1 MSKSNRTLKIKDLL
15 YNTNYIPKSHNNN
28 LLFNQNDTSLSKND
42 FPPLFKSYSNK
53 YYCNKFTNN
62 FSNKNMKSTQMNQIN
77 KTFYSI
83 KRQVHHLMPRTKSL
97 IYKYDKNNL
106 QNFEFKN
113 IFHSDTFE
121 NIRNKKYNNDFNEE
135 FNEKKRKYNILL
147 FNLIKK
153 NKDDKMGEINIKYD
167 FINKIDKNMLKK
179 KNQKS
184 KDDNKKILKAIKNNN
199 YSNFKNDIGITLK
212 RKNKIDKEIRRILD
226 NVEAKFDNIF
236 IDVMDKKYNL
246 NHINQIKANEKKF
259 MVNSYSNC
267 KIKNLKDKYK

>member
-15 YNTNYIPKSHNNN
+15 YNTNYIPKSHNNI

-83 KRQVHHLMPRTKSL
+83 KRQVHHLMPRAKSL
-97 IYKYDKNNL
+97 IYKYDKNSL

-147 FNLIKK
+147 LNLIKK
-153 NKDDKMGEINIKYD
+153 NKDAKMGEINIKYD
-167 FINKIDKNMLKK
+167 FINKINKNMLKK
-179 KNQKS
+179 KSEKNKEE
-184 KDDNKKILKAIKNNN
+184 NKKILKAIKNNN
-199 YSNFKNDIGITLK
+199 YSNFKRDIGVTLK
-212 RKNKIDKEIRRILD
+212 RKKKIDKEIRRILD

-246 NHINQIKANEKKF
+246 NQINQIKTIEKKF
-259 MVNSYSNC
+259 IVNSNSDF
-267 KIKNLKDKYK
+267 KILKLKDKYK

>member
-1 MSKSNRTLKIKDLL
+1 MSKSNRILKIKDLF
-15 YNTNYIPKSHNNN
+15 YDKNYIQKSHNNN
-28 LLFNQNDTSLSKND
+28 LLFNKNCNSLSKYD
-42 FPPLFKSYSNK
+42 FPPLLKSYANK
-53 YYCNKFTNN
+53 YYNNKIINN
-62 FSNKNMKSTQMNQIN
+62 FSNNNIKDTQMNKIN
-77 KTFYSI
+77 KTLYSI

-97 IYKYDKNNL
+97 IYKYEKNNF
-106 QNFEFKN
+106 QSFKFKN

-121 NIRNKKYNNDFNEE
+121 NIRNKIYNNDFNEE

-167 FINKIDKNMLKK
+167 FINKIDKNMFKK

-259 MVNSYSNC
+259 MVNSYSNF
-267 KIKNLKDKYK
+267 KFKNLKDKYK

>member
-83 KRQVHHLMPRTKSL
+83 KRHVHHLMPRTKSL
-97 IYKYDKNNL
+97 IYKYDKNSL

-147 FNLIKK
+147 LNLIKK
-153 NKDDKMGEINIKYD
+153 NKDAKMGEINIKYD
-167 FINKIDKNMLKK
+167 FINKINKNMLKK
-179 KNQKS
+179 KSEKNKEE
-184 KDDNKKILKAIKNNN
+184 NKKILKAIKNNN
-199 YSNFKNDIGITLK
+199 YSNFKRDIGVTLK
-212 RKNKIDKEIRRILD
+212 RKKKIDKEIRRILD

-246 NHINQIKANEKKF
+246 NQINQIKTIEKKF
-259 MVNSYSNC
+259 IVNSNSDF
-267 KIKNLKDKYK
+267 KILKLKDKYK

>member
-28 LLFNQNDTSLSKND
+28 ILFNQNDTSLSKND

-83 KRQVHHLMPRTKSL
+83 KRQVHHLMPRAKSL
-97 IYKYDKNNL
+97 IYKYDKNSL

-121 NIRNKKYNNDFNEE
+121 NIRNKKHNNDFNEE

-147 FNLIKK
+147 LNLIHFSS
-153 NKDDKMGEINIKYD
+153 NYILIN
-167 FINKIDKNMLKK
+167 
-179 KNQKS
+179 
-184 KDDNKKILKAIKNNN
+184 
-199 YSNFKNDIGITLK
+199 
-212 RKNKIDKEIRRILD
+212 
-226 NVEAKFDNIF
+226 
-236 IDVMDKKYNL
+236 
-246 NHINQIKANEKKF
+246 
-259 MVNSYSNC
+259 
-267 KIKNLKDKYK
+267 

>member
-62 FSNKNMKSTQMNQIN
+62 FSNKNMKNTQMNQIN

-147 FNLIKK
+147 LNLIYFHKQ
-153 NKDDKMGEINIKYD
+153 NK
-167 FINKIDKNMLKK
+167 
-179 KNQKS
+179 
-184 KDDNKKILKAIKNNN
+184 
-199 YSNFKNDIGITLK
+199 
-212 RKNKIDKEIRRILD
+212 
-226 NVEAKFDNIF
+226 
-236 IDVMDKKYNL
+236 
-246 NHINQIKANEKKF
+246 
-259 MVNSYSNC
+259 
-267 KIKNLKDKYK
+267 

>member
-97 IYKYDKNNL
+97 IYKSHK
-106 QNFEFKN
+106 NFEFKN

-121 NIRNKKYNNDFNEE
+121 KIRNKVYNNELNEE
-135 FNEKKRKYNILL
+135 FNHEKGNYNMLL
-147 FNLIKK
+147 YNLIKK
-153 NKDDKMGEINIKYD
+153 NKNSKIGEINIKYN
-167 FINKIDKNMLKK
+167 FINKINKNLLKK
-179 KNQKS
+179 KNEKQ
-184 KDDNKKILKAIKNNN
+184 KNNTYKMLKLYKSYN
-199 YSNFKNDIGITLK
+199 YTNFKKNIGITLEK
-212 RKNKIDKEIRRILD
+212 KDVIDKKIKEILD

-246 NHINQIKANEKKF
+246 DQINQFKENNNI
-259 MVNSYSNC
+259 Y
-267 KIKNLKDKYK
+267 

>member
-53 YYCNKFTNN
+53 YYCNNKFTNN

-83 KRQVHHLMPRTKSL
+83 KRQVNYAMPRTKSDFNRSTKD
-97 IYKYDKNNL
+97 KY
-106 QNFEFKN
+106 QFIRFKN

-147 FNLIKK
+147 LNLIKK
-153 NKDDKMGEINIKYD
+153 NKDSKKGELNIKMNM
-167 FINKIDKNMLKK
+167 INEIEKNIIKRRKERQKLHNNKVLKAFKSYNYINFKLNMNKSLERQNVIDK
-179 KNQKS
+179 
-184 KDDNKKILKAIKNNN
+184 KIR
-199 YSNFKNDIGITLK
+199 G
-212 RKNKIDKEIRRILD
+212 ILD
-226 NVEAKFDNIF
+226 NVENKFDNIF
-236 IDVMDKKYNL
+236 MDVMDKKYTLNQIHQTKTNDNNTNL
-246 NHINQIKANEKKF
+246 NIKH
-259 MVNSYSNC
+259 VLSDI
-267 KIKNLKDKYK
+267 KIKI